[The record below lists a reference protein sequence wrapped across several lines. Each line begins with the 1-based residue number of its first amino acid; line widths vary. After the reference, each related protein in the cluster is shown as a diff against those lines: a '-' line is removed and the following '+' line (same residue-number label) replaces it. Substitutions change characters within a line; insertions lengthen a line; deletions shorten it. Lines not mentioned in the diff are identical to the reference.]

1 MRRSSLAYLADI
13 VEACDAIAEVLAG
26 VDLVTYGERRAIR
39 SAVERE
45 FIIVGEAAAALS
57 RLEPAMFS
65 RITHGRRIV
74 DFRNQLTHEYPHVDD
89 RIVWFIARDDVPVL
103 RAECAAMLTEVGDPD

>member
-1 MRRSSLAYLADI
+1 MLSGVELA
-13 VEACDAIAEVLAG
+13 
-26 VDLVTYGERRAIR
+26 TYRERRPIR

-57 RLEPAMFS
+57 HLEPALFS

-89 RIVWFIARDDVPVL
+89 RIVWLIARDDAPVL
-103 RAECAAMLTEVGDPD
+103 RAECAAMLVEMGDAD